1 MIELT
6 NVFKHFSQ
14 QHAFYGKSVKKQ
26 CVINNLNIRFEDK
39 EVIGIVG
46 KNGSG
51 KSTLIKMLYGALN
64 PDQGKILFDGCE
76 DKYQE
81 HLAKFSYFSNN
92 DRSFFWRLSLRDN
105 LNYFS
110 CLNEGGKLANINEDL
125 MRELEIYEVFD
136 TPFYK
141 LSSGQKKKSIL
152 FRGLLKKP
160 SVLLFDEFTQSIDI
174 FSKVKIENYIKELVN
189 KESIKNT
196 FWISHDLNEIKKLC
210 NRVIVLQDGQVKKDV
225 KSDIIGN
232 LDTKDIEEIL
242 IK

>member
-1 MIELT
+1 
-6 NVFKHFSQ
+6 
-14 QHAFYGKSVKKQ
+14 
-26 CVINNLNIRFEDK
+26 
-39 EVIGIVG
+39 
-46 KNGSG
+46 
-51 KSTLIKMLYGALN
+51 
-64 PDQGKILFDGCE
+64 
-76 DKYQE
+76 
-81 HLAKFSYFSNN
+81 
-92 DRSFFWRLSLRDN
+92 
-105 LNYFS
+105 
-110 CLNEGGKLANINEDL
+110 

-225 KSDIIGN
+225 KSDIVGN